1 MSQKK
6 NLSLEEKE
14 QPAEAVRTILVCLTK
29 IRMNIKRTMNLKMCG
44 EKLSRNW
51 NLWKMVS
58 VFSNIS
64 KFVFFR
70 D

>member
-29 IRMNIKRTMNLKMCG
+29 IRMNIKRTMNLKMYG

-51 NLWKMVS
+51 NL
-58 VFSNIS
+58 
-64 KFVFFR
+64 
-70 D
+70 